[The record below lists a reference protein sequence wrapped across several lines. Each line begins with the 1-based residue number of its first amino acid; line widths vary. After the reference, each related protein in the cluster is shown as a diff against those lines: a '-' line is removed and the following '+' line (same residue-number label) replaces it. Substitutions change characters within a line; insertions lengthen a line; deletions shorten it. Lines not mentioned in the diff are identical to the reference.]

1 MASSTEWTWVW
12 VNFGRYEGQEAWYA
26 AVHGVAESDMTERLN
41 NCRGGWSFE
50 ILNQLLKA
58 LQGLRVNTGIKGS
71 WALWEILKVC
81 LLEVRINQ
89 KLFSHCKDWSTAL
102 THLLRGGL
110 CDLKLQI
117 SLKWGVLKVT
127 QSCPTLWDTMDY
139 IYTVHRILQA
149 RILEWVAF
157 PFSRGSSKPRDRTQ
171 VLRIAGRFLPA
182 ESQGNVSSHLQ
193 KQKYI
198 LSEGRYNHSRPQ
210 INTIMSGALSK

>member
-1 MASSTEWTWVW
+1 
-12 VNFGRYEGQEAWYA
+12 
-26 AVHGVAESDMTERLN
+26 
-41 NCRGGWSFE
+41 
-50 ILNQLLKA
+50 
-58 LQGLRVNTGIKGS
+58 
-71 WALWEILKVC
+71 
-81 LLEVRINQ
+81 
-89 KLFSHCKDWSTAL
+89 
-102 THLLRGGL
+102 
-110 CDLKLQI
+110 
-117 SLKWGVLKVT
+117 
-127 QSCPTLWDTMDY
+127 MDY